1 MYNQYTSPLGYQT
14 GGTNM
19 IDTYGV
25 NHSGF
30 SISDEL
36 AYQTARQKRE
46 NELIEQLNAQ
56 GITSNYP
63 QYSTN
68 FWGNPANNYGFGMT
82 NIADNI
88 ANMKN
93 TTTPMPATTSLPQ
106 MMIQPIT
113 SQAQRTNTSAWNNIK
128 NVANN
133 LADGTEAFSVGYA
146 TGTTLGNFD
155 EAMGGLATAF
165 GADYKG
171 SRDVV
176 RQLQN
181 NLNQHHTLAYG
192 VGEFTGAMTTPMHL
206 VKDSTF
212 TNKALNAVTDTLN
225 ASVGYAENWNDL
237 ATNLLVNLFTNMLGL
252 TIDKIPY
259 TRSSSVIGRK
269 FIKQGINSV
278 ADKLKKMYY
287 LDEKER

>member
-14 GGTNM
+14 GGANM

-82 NIADNI
+82 NIAANI

-93 TTTPMPATTSLPQ
+93 TTTPIPATTSLPQ

-128 NVANN
+128 NVANS
-133 LADGTEAFSVGYA
+133 LVDGAEAFSVGYA

-181 NLNQHHTLAYG
+181 NLNQHHPLAYG

-237 ATNLLVNLFTNMLGL
+237 ATNLLVNGFANSIGLGV
-252 TIDKIPY
+252 DMAP
-259 TRSSSVIGRK
+259 IGRGLGATGK
-269 FIKQGINSV
+269 KIIKQGVNYLTDKAKNILYNS
-278 ADKLKKMYY
+278 K
-287 LDEKER
+287 R